1 MFLECAHTT
10 INSVFISPAGLPRE
24 SLPLPYAAQLPVT
37 SKRSRQP
44 QQEGVCQR
52 SFVRVRIQ

>member
-1 MFLECAHTT
+1 MFFKCAHTT

-52 SFVRVRIQ
+52 SFV